1 MRRYKRSYNVL
12 TLLVFFNMSGKKKTN
27 FKASSLQILS
37 LLYRPFIVLHTRWSD
52 GGIQLLYVRVN
63 PRRLTVTGNRA
74 TVHDLVNYHEE
85 LEFEYLRLTPL
96 CDWSGSL
103 FRDLTCSYTSERS
116 HLFRARPQ
124 GNIIKVW
131 KKNLRPSNILVTV
144 KTLFFFQWTEGLH
157 FIIEKETA

>member
-1 MRRYKRSYNVL
+1 M
-12 TLLVFFNMSGKKKTN
+12 
-27 FKASSLQILS
+27 
-37 LLYRPFIVLHTRWSD
+37 LYRPFIVLHTRWSD
-52 GGIQLLYVRVN
+52 GEKQLLYVRVS
-63 PRRLTVTGNRA
+63 PRGLTVIGNRA

-85 LEFEYLRLTPL
+85 LEFEYLRVTPL

-131 KKNLRPSNILVTV
+131 KNKFKAIKHPGDSQNFVLLSVNRMIAFHHRERDSLMATFLQ
-144 KTLFFFQWTEGLH
+144 K
-157 FIIEKETA
+157 

>member
-52 GGIQLLYVRVN
+52 GEIQLLYVKVS
-63 PRRLTVTGNRA
+63 PRGLTVTGNRA

-103 FRDLTCSYTSERS
+103 FRDLTCSYN
-116 HLFRARPQ
+116 RPQ

-144 KTLFFFQWTEGLH
+144 KTLFFFQWTEWLH

>member
-1 MRRYKRSYNVL
+1 ML

-52 GGIQLLYVRVN
+52 GGIQLLYVRVS

>member
-52 GGIQLLYVRVN
+52 GGIQLLYVRVS

-85 LEFEYLRLTPL
+85 LEFEYLRLTLL

>member
-1 MRRYKRSYNVL
+1 ML
-12 TLLVFFNMSGKKKTN
+12 TLLVFFNMSGKKNKTN

-52 GGIQLLYVRVN
+52 GEIQLLYVRVS
-63 PRRLTVTGNRA
+63 PRGWTVTGNRA

-103 FRDLTCSYTSERS
+103 FRDLTCSNTSEPSVSCQTSRKYNKG
-116 HLFRARPQ
+116 LKKKIFKA
-124 GNIIKVW
+124 IKHPCDSQDFVLLSVNRMIAFHNRERDSLMATFLQ
-131 KKNLRPSNILVTV
+131 K
-144 KTLFFFQWTEGLH
+144 
-157 FIIEKETA
+157 

>member
-1 MRRYKRSYNVL
+1 
-12 TLLVFFNMSGKKKTN
+12 MSSKKKT
-27 FKASSLQILS
+27 QILTPV
-37 LLYRPFIVLHTRWSD
+37 LFRNYVVQTILIVLHTRWSD
-52 GGIQLLYVRVN
+52 GEIQLLYVRVS
-63 PRRLTVTGNRA
+63 PRGWTVTGNRA

-85 LEFEYLRLTPL
+85 LEFEYLRVTPL

-131 KKNLRPSNILVTV
+131 KKKLRPSNILVTV
-144 KTLFFFQWTEGLH
+144 KTLFFFQ
-157 FIIEKETA
+157 

>member
-1 MRRYKRSYNVL
+1 
-12 TLLVFFNMSGKKKTN
+12 MSGKKKTN

-52 GGIQLLYVRVN
+52 GGIQLLYVRVS

>member
-27 FKASSLQILS
+27 FKASM
-37 LLYRPFIVLHTRWSD
+37 LYRPFIVLHTRWSD
-52 GGIQLLYVRVN
+52 GGIQLLYVRVS

-103 FRDLTCSYTSERS
+103 FRELTCSYTSERS

>member
-1 MRRYKRSYNVL
+1 ML

-52 GGIQLLYVRVN
+52 GEIQLLSVRVS
-63 PRRLTVTGNRA
+63 PRGRTVTGNRA

-144 KTLFFFQWTEGLH
+144 KILFFFQWTEWSH